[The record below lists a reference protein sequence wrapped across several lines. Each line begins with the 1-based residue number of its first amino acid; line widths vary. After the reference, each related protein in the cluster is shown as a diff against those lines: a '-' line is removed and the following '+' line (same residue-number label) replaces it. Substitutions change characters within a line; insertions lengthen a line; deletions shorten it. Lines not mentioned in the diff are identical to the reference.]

1 MACHAFLF
9 HLAHSP
15 PPSQH
20 SRARGRSH
28 FYDSADVGFVQGL
41 MLYGLGLTTVLV
53 AGLQL
58 ASLSRDRLTELTL
71 RTTIRQQLQ
80 MVQIQGGVSM
90 INPSA

>member
-1 MACHAFLF
+1 
-9 HLAHSP
+9 
-15 PPSQH
+15 
-20 SRARGRSH
+20 
-28 FYDSADVGFVQGL
+28 

-80 MVQIQGGVSM
+80 MVQI
-90 INPSA
+90 